1 MTTGPEGWF
10 MVAAP
15 AAQLAASLRP
25 RARLGRWTASSLAAV
40 LSLAL
45 ALAAAAS
52 ALLHGAGAGPQAGPV
67 SWVGHSPLHHAVLIL
82 ICFLGTIVVGFSRR
96 YLAGES
102 GQAAYLRWLHLTL
115 AMVMT
120 AVISDH
126 TLVLLA
132 AWVGISLCLHR
143 LLMFYPERPRAAL
156 AAHKKFIFAR
166 LAELSLL
173 AAFLLLHE
181 ARGTWLV
188 SGMGLSGLKPDLMTQ
203 LAALG
208 IALAALIK
216 CAQLP
221 LHGWLIQVV
230 ESPTP
235 VSALLHAGIV
245 NLGGYLLILFAP
257 LLAVSPAAQ
266 WLVLVVAGL
275 TTVLSSLIMTTRVS
289 IKVRLAWSTSAQM
302 GLMLLECALGFFQL
316 ALLHLLAHSCYKA
329 CAFLGSG
336 AEVEMNLDRRLAPPA
351 FAPARAWISAIALS
365 GLLLAFAHSLGVP
378 LASAPGCLLLATLG
392 FLLAERYGKGVTG
405 RLDAALG
412 IGALLVGMYSAEKH
426 LAALLTGP
434 IAIGGALPQVWVA
447 SLFLLLAILH
457 WLLRYRSSNPGIRA
471 LALYLYAGLYLD
483 EWVTRL
489 TLLIWPNRL
498 PPRASP
504 KRLIHVHEET

>member
-1 MTTGPEGWF
+1 

-25 RARLGRWTASSLAAV
+25 RAKLGSWMVSSLAAA
-40 LSLAL
+40 LSLVL
-45 ALAAAAS
+45 ALSATAS
-52 ALLHGAGAGPQAGPV
+52 AALDGEGAGSSAGLA
-67 SWVGHSPLHHAVLIL
+67 SWVGHSPLHHVVLML
-82 ICFLGTIVVGFSRR
+82 TCFMGGVVVGFSRR
-96 YLAGES
+96 YLAGEARE
-102 GQAAYLRWLHLTL
+102 AAYLRWLHLTL
-115 AMVMT
+115 AMVMI

-126 TLVLLA
+126 MLVLLA
-132 AWVGISLCLHR
+132 AWVGISLCLHK

-173 AAFLLLHE
+173 TAFLLLHE
-181 ARGTWLV
+181 DSGTWLV
-188 SGMGLSGLKPDLMTQ
+188 SRLGGLEHKPDLLTG
-203 LAALG
+203 LAAIC
-208 IALAALIK
+208 IAVAALIK

-257 LLAVSPAAQ
+257 LLAVSPAAR
-266 WLVLVVAGL
+266 WLLLVVAGM
-275 TTVLSSLIMTTRVS
+275 TTVLASLIMTTRVS

-336 AEVEMNLDRRLAPPA
+336 SEVEMDLRRRLAPPVYP
-351 FAPARAWISAIALS
+351 PAGAWVSSIILSA
-365 GLLLAFAHSLGVP
+365 LLLAFAYSLGLP
-378 LASAPGCLLLATLG
+378 LASAPAFLLLTTLG
-392 FLLAERYGKGVTG
+392 FLLAERYGQGVKG
-405 RLDAALG
+405 RLEVALG
-412 IGALLVGMYSAEKH
+412 LGAVLVGLYTAEKH
-426 LAALLTGP
+426 MAARLAEP
-434 IAIGGALPQVWVA
+434 ITLGGALPQLWVA

-457 WLLRYRSSNPGIRA
+457 WLLRYRSSRPGIQA

-498 PPRASP
+498 PPRVSR
-504 KRLIHVHEET
+504 KRLIPAQEEA